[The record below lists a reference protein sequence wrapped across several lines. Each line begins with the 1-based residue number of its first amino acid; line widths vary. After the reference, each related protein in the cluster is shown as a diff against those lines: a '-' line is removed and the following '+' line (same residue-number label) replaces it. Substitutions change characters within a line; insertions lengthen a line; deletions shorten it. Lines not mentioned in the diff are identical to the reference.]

1 MKKLPAF
8 LISIAVFWGVVK
20 LLQKPRAKLQV
31 FTHREQEILNLI
43 ATGYMD
49 NEIADLLHTSETIIE
64 KHKSNILGK
73 MKVHDVSSAIENAL
87 EKGLVNITY
96 A

>member
-1 MKKLPAF
+1 M
-8 LISIAVFWGVVK
+8 
-20 LLQKPRAKLQV
+20 QV

-64 KHKSNILGK
+64 KHKSNILRK
-73 MKVHDVSSAIENAL
+73 IT
-87 EKGLVNITY
+87 LVQIRFLKTPYFGQHNEGGARLTP
-96 A
+96 